1 VAGRGPGG
9 APSFLKT
16 WRPSFKIR
24 QWPEVLAAP
33 PCPEDPAAG
42 TQVPKIRRSTL
53 LPQDPMTDAQ
63 GNLSLFI
70 PWVWNNYS
78 KARANQM
85 SLRTRPLSR
94 RCLLLR
100 FSRAS
105 PTSPAPSGVFRV
117 WAPHSRISVQPSGS
131 WFFSPHLCP
140 VPVFLHCMD
149 CIVCF
154 CVKGNIFFFIKHFI
168 KIVSNLDMLFIQ
180 ELIHLSHDHIGTL
193 EFEYIKIASSS
204 WPWYWKQELH
214 NLNTTIL
221 RQTSIIIMLLNNFI
235 WIHWFCNCQLILK
248 ARWQD
253 MSNRNI
259 HMNPHW
265 MCNKIA
271 LAWQDSWRVL
281 HTAQL
286 SVLAKIYGCRPRWGR
301 AVLRLLACLFISSIR
316 HEYFHLRCSSNL
328 HPNNSERKSM

>member
-1 VAGRGPGG
+1 VAGRGLGG

-42 TQVPKIRRSTL
+42 TQVPKIRRPTL
-53 LPQDPMTDAQ
+53 LPQDLVTDAQ

-78 KARANQM
+78 IPEPIR
-85 SLRTRPLSR
+85 RPSAPGHVPAGA
-94 RCLLLR
+94 CYSV

-105 PTSPAPSGVFRV
+105 PIRFFPSMSPT
-117 WAPHSRISVQPSGS
+117 
-131 WFFSPHLCP
+131 FSYLRPT
-140 VPVFLHCMD
+140 VRFL
-149 CIVCF
+149 
-154 CVKGNIFFFIKHFI
+154 IFFHRTSVWFLFFFALHGLHSTLLCQGEHFFLIKHFI

-193 EFEYIKIASSS
+193 EFEYSKIARSS

-221 RQTSIIIMLLNNFI
+221 RHTSISIMVLNNPI
-235 WIHWFCNCQLILK
+235 
-248 ARWQD
+248 
-253 MSNRNI
+253 
-259 HMNPHW
+259 
-265 MCNKIA
+265 
-271 LAWQDSWRVL
+271 
-281 HTAQL
+281 
-286 SVLAKIYGCRPRWGR
+286 
-301 AVLRLLACLFISSIR
+301 
-316 HEYFHLRCSSNL
+316 
-328 HPNNSERKSM
+328 